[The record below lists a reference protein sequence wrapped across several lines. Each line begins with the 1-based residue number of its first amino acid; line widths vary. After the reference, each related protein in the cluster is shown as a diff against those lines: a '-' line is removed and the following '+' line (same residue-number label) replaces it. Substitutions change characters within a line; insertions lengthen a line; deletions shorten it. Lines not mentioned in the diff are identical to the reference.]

1 MDRRSF
7 LNRSGIALGA
17 TLVLPSLT
25 SAASPTAIP
34 LDTWAGIRSQFRFDP
49 GKIHMS
55 PMLLAS
61 HPKWIRDAIEKHRD
75 KLDENPVEYWEENW
89 ISMEIKVRQ
98 AAANYLKTSPDEVIL
113 TDSTTMGLGILYTG
127 LKLKEGDEILTT
139 THDHYSTE
147 KSLEFAASKNKATI
161 RRISLFKESSIA
173 SVDEIVGTMVKAI
186 TPKTRI
192 IAVTWV
198 HSNTGIKL
206 PIRQMADAI
215 KKENGQRTRADRIFF
230 CVDGVHGFGIE
241 NITMEDLGCDFF
253 AAGTHKWIFGPRGTG
268 ILWGK
273 KDAWHMVVPTIP
285 AFSIAYAAWL
295 GLEPENKIT
304 SSDLHSPGGFHSFE
318 HRWALNEAFDFHM
331 RIGKDKIEER
341 THYLNSRLKE
351 GLKEMK
357 HVKLHT
363 PVDPRLSAGIN
374 CFEVTGLKPEDVVK
388 NLLAKKIIGN
398 TSPYKTVYVRLT
410 PCMINTE
417 EEIQIC
423 LDEISKMRA

>member
-1 MDRRSF
+1 MDRRKF
-7 LNRSGIALGA
+7 LSRSGIALGA

-25 SAASPTAIP
+25 STASPIAMS

-55 PMLLAS
+55 QMLLAS

-89 ISMEIKVRQ
+89 IPMEIKVRQ
-98 AAANYLKTSPDEVIL
+98 SAATYLKTSPDEVIL

-127 LKLKEGDEILTT
+127 FKLKEGDEILTT

-147 KSLEFAASKNKATI
+147 KSLEFAAQKNKATI
-161 RRISLFKESSIA
+161 RRISLFKESAIA
-173 SVDEIVGTMVKAI
+173 SVDEIVGTMAKAI

-198 HSNTGIKL
+198 HSSTGIKL

-215 KKENGQRTRADRIFF
+215 KKANAQRTPANRIFF

-241 NITMEDLGCDFF
+241 NITMDDLGCDFF

-295 GLEPENKIT
+295 GQEPESKIT
-304 SSDLHSPGGFHSFE
+304 PSDLHSPGGFHSFE

-341 THYLNSRLKE
+341 TRYLNGRLKE

-357 HVKLHT
+357 HVTLHT

-388 NLLAKKIIGN
+388 RLLAKNIIGN

-417 EEIQIC
+417 EEIQAC
-423 LDEISKMRA
+423 LAEISTMKA